1 MMQYPI
7 VVSKVPP
14 SVPAVCAPTESE
26 NDEYQQRTAEV
37 EAEIALVKKTIEDTQ
52 EAVNKISLDVR
63 CHNGALS
70 EEVDRLSILIDEL
83 QAELAA
89 LEAANRGA
97 DSFEED
103 FDSEDED
110 ADDEDLDGRAQSNNT
125 RKALESED
133 ESSISSVKLC
143 KLLFKA
149 IAMKCHPDR
158 TKIPRLRAIFVRAN
172 KAMRM
177 YDLAEL
183 QEIYNDVMPLDAPYR
198 TRIDWR
204 SRYANAKVRLSIMH
218 ERLNEISRSDGFG
231 ILQASLNHGVEVARH
246 LYGTMLVRVKDH
258 LNSQIAALEE
268 AIRSQKIIKDINNP
282 SAFSPFGI
290 IGQFEF
296 DEDEDEDEDEDVED
310 DSDD

>member
-7 VVSKVPP
+7 VLSKVPP
-14 SVPAVCAPTESE
+14 SVPAVCASAESE

-37 EAEIALVKKTIEDTQ
+37 EAEIALVKRTIEETQ
-52 EAVNKISLDVR
+52 EAVNRISLDVR
-63 CHNGALS
+63 CHNGELS
-70 EEVDRLSILIDEL
+70 EEVDKLSILIDEL

-89 LEAANRGA
+89 LEAANMGA

-103 FDSEDED
+103 FDAEDEE
-110 ADDEDLDGRAQSNNT
+110 DDEDLDGRAQSNNT

-133 ESSISSVKLC
+133 ESSISSVKMC
-143 KLLFKA
+143 KILFKA

-158 TKIPRLRAIFVRAN
+158 TKIPRLRAVFVRAN

-204 SRYANAKVRLSIMH
+204 SRYANAKVRLSIMQ
-218 ERLNEISRSDGFG
+218 EKLNEISRSDGFG

-246 LYGTMLVRVKDH
+246 LYGTMLVKVKDH

-282 SAFSPFGI
+282 SAFSSFGI
-290 IGQFEF
+290 IGTIGQFEF
-296 DEDEDEDEDEDVED
+296 DEDDDEDVED